1 MDVVI
6 MNGLDKKYGIR
17 KCLRDRL
24 NNAAEISPW
33 SFWESPTVEELA
45 RLQNISPIE
54 DVSVLYGTW
63 PGEPNDRFEEAIDE
77 LRHGSV
83 HKDGGS

>member
-63 PGEPNDRFEEAIDE
+63 ARRA
-77 LRHGSV
+77 
-83 HKDGGS
+83 